1 MLNEHPENALEMLL
15 VQDQKPV
22 ETLRANRPHEPFGN
36 CVRLR
41 GAKRRANDLNPVAS
55 EHAVKTVGEF
65 PIPVA
70 DEETE
75 GFPVLGQD
83 PRELSG
89 LLCDPLTA
97 RLGRAS
103 REMHTTTAQLD
114 QEEHV
119 ESLEPDRL
127 DGKEIYREH
136 AAPGALAR
144 IRATSRSRV
153 GRPRGLWSGNTPS
166 DPWLQPKA
174 DPSFPS

>member
-1 MLNEHPENALEMLL
+1 VVGAFDADGTYELFGVAVRSWGARRSFDNCDVLTAKY
-15 VQDQKPV
+15 VI
-22 ETLRANRPHEPFGN
+22 EPSRELG
-36 CVRLR
+36 V
-41 GAKRRANDLNPVAS
+41 
-55 EHAVKTVGEF
+55 
-65 PIPVA
+65 PVA

-127 DGKEIYREH
+127 DGEEIYREH

-166 DPWLQPKA
+166 DLWLQPKA